1 VELASLRPTPT
12 PRIRSRRSH
21 AYSLL
26 QLDPDLGLL
35 LDEARHESARRELFV
50 RVLRLDRGSW
60 AGGAL
65 GSASPDHM
73 GLLVIDGAIAR
84 EVEIGDT
91 ISTELLGPGDLIRPW
106 SPDITPHLLPQQIGW
121 HVLEGARLAVLN
133 RDFGVRLLRYPE
145 INAMLLDRLNR
156 RGERAATLKAIT
168 SLNSVEARLLAL
180 FWHLAED
187 WGRKTPEG
195 VLVPLRLSHRL
206 VGELVGA
213 RRPTVSSA
221 AGKLAREGRLTR
233 RDDASWLLL
242 DDPAMPP
249 GFGRGRVIA
258 HRRHLL
264 ADAALDGEHGATPDV
279 TRTPSRE

>member
-1 VELASLRPTPT
+1 VELASVRAEPAPAVS
-12 PRIRSRRSH
+12 SRRSR

-26 QLDPDLGLL
+26 ELDPDLGVL
-35 LDEARHESARRELFV
+35 LDEARRESARRELLV
-50 RVLRLDRGSW
+50 RVRGLQRGGW

-65 GSASPDHM
+65 GSTGADHL
-73 GLLVIDGAIAR
+73 GLLVISGAIAR
-84 EVEIGDT
+84 EVELADT
-91 ISTELLGPGDLIRPW
+91 ISTELFGPGDLIRPW
-106 SPDITPHLLPQQIGW
+106 SPHTSAPLLPHQIGW
-121 HVLEGARLAVLN
+121 HVLESARLAVLD

-187 WGRKTPEG
+187 WGRKTTDG

-206 VGELVGA
+206 IGELVGA
-213 RRPTVSSA
+213 RRPTVSAA

-233 RDDASWLLL
+233 RDDASWLLAG
-242 DDPAMPP
+242 DPPTP
-249 GFGRGRVIA
+249 SGFDLGRVIS
-258 HRRHLL
+258 HRPHLP
-264 ADAALDGEHGATPDV
+264 ADVALGGEHRVSAEVG
-279 TRTPSRE
+279 RSPSRE